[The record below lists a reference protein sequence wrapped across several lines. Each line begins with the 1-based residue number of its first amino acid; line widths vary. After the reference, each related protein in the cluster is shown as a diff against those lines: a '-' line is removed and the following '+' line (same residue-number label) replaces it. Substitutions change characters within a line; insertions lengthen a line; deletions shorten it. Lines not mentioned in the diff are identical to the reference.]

1 MEENSNTIN
10 FDMPAEQEANKE
22 KKSHKAAYAAAATGI
37 AGAAAG
43 ASAVAAGAAMF
54 DNANADEI
62 ILTDD
67 ALEEVAD
74 VASASAP
81 HSFAGSS
88 TGATNDIKADDSV
101 IEAEVEVDEIVY
113 DTDQII
119 LTEEP
124 DFELAQAHVVNDDDI
139 QIAYTDIEIAEE
151 PTFEPEIDST
161 DSFDTLSEPE
171 MNFGDDLL
179 ADL

>member
-10 FDMPAEQEANKE
+10 FDMPAEQEVNKE

-54 DNANADEI
+54 DNTNADEI

-67 ALEEVAD
+67 ALEDVAD

-81 HSFAGSS
+81 HSFANSN
-88 TGATNDIKADDSV
+88 AAADIKADDAIV
-101 IEAEVEVDEIVY
+101 EAEVELDEIVY
-113 DTDQII
+113 DDDQII

-124 DFELAQAHVVNDDDI
+124 DLALAHAHVVNDDDI
-139 QIAYTDIEIAEE
+139 QIAYTDIEIIDE
-151 PTFEPEIDST
+151 PQFESEIDST
-161 DSFDTLSEPE
+161 DSFDSLSEPE